1 MSIITLQSLPVIR
14 DLWQTSEE
22 RARNNVSITF
32 VLVLFETTL
41 QDVLWMMSGTS
52 FYKTVC

>member
-22 RARNNVSITF
+22 RARNKVSITF